1 MLIVEVPMVFA
12 DKYLNYRYKLG
23 YQVGFEEGV
32 ELGRE
37 EGREE
42 GALAVRK
49 VWERYLDDVDEARR
63 TGKPEPPRPN
73 ANCNCS
79 DRL

>member
-1 MLIVEVPMVFA
+1 MVFA

-37 EGREE
+37 EG
-42 GALAVRK
+42 ALAVRE
-49 VWERYLDDVDEARR
+49 VWERYLDEVSEARR
-63 TGKPEPPRPN
+63 TGKPAPPRPN

-79 DRL
+79 ERL